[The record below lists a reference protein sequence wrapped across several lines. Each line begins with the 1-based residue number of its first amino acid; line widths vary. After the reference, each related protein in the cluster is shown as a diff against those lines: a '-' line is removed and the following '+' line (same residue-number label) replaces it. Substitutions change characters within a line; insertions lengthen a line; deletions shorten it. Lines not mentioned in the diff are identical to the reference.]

1 MSNEKLEMLLGE
13 MELIQQQVIQLMK
26 DLKEIMNAET
36 DAVVPSPA
44 PKAKVSAPKLKL
56 EDVRKLLAQKA
67 REGFSENVKELLHK
81 HGVKKLSE
89 LPAELYETI
98 MKEAEELK

>member
-1 MSNEKLEMLLGE
+1 MSNEKLEMLRDE
-13 MELIQQQVIQLMK
+13 VELIQQQVAQLMK
-26 DLKEIMNAET
+26 DLNAVMGTAAE
-36 DAVVPSPA
+36 VPA
-44 PKAKVSAPKLKL
+44 PAAKAPALKL

-67 REGFSENVKELLHK
+67 RAGFSENVKELLHQ

-89 LPAELYETI
+89 LPAEQYEAI

>member
-1 MSNEKLEMLLGE
+1 MSNEKLEMLRDE
-13 MELIQQQVIQLMK
+13 VELIQQQVAQLMK
-26 DLKEIMNAET
+26 DLNAVMSAAEE
-36 DAVVPSPA
+36 VPA
-44 PKAKVSAPKLKL
+44 PAAKVPALKL

-67 REGFSENVKELLHK
+67 RAGFSEGVKELLHK

-89 LPAELYETI
+89 LPAEQYESI